1 MTLEALKLRPRK
13 ILAGMAKRNG
23 ITRWHSMTKP
33 ELIRALV
40 RVTHVKRP
48 VARASQRAA
57 CRVLSRRSTRK
68 PVKRAAKNGTTNGH
82 VPNSVVTCCAFSSRD
97 LCTTEVDDR
106 HISGRKNY
114 IDLTVCDAHWIRAQ
128 WELTR
133 DSVRRAESRL
143 GAEWHTAVPA
153 LRLFEVSTDDVNS
166 VSEVRV
172 KDVLLEA
179 GISTWYV
186 HVPLESRTFRLHIGY
201 RTPKGVFFAL
211 AKSNVCSMPVLN
223 TNLDH
228 HSTRQNGQNG
238 NYATNGHAG
247 ETGSRPDGRLGRPL
261 GFSTLSHFGP
271 AATEE
276 REKGE
281 FSFKLDTELV
291 VHGSTRPGSM
301 LTVQGDAVELRDD
314 GSFTIR
320 INQPEGRQVVAFTA
334 MSPRGSERR
343 MLVLG
348 IERNTKELERQYFDG
363 GHPEGHTVDCT
374 GARKYAAVTARRSR
388 VQCLLTAILDMG
400 IRMARQSRIKE
411 GFTSR
416 LIYPRHP
423 WAFP

>member
-13 ILAGMAKRNG
+13 LLASMAKRTG
-23 ITRWHSMTKP
+23 IAGWHSMTKP

-40 RVTHVKRP
+40 RVMRAKRP
-48 VARASQRAA
+48 AVQPTQRLAANRVAVERTA
-57 CRVLSRRSTRK
+57 RK
-68 PVKRAAKNGTTNGH
+68 PAKRSGKNGSSHHGNGH
-82 VPNSVVTCCAFSSRD
+82 AAALVVPFKSRD
-97 LCTTEVDDR
+97 LCTTEVDDK
-106 HISGRKNY
+106 HVTGRKNY

-143 GAEWHTAVPA
+143 GTEWHTAVPA
-153 LRLFEVSTDDVNS
+153 LRLFEVSADDVNS

-179 GISTWYV
+179 GVNTWYV

-201 RTPKGVFFAL
+201 RTSKGVFFAL
-211 AKSNVCSMPVLN
+211 AKSNVCVMPTLN
-223 TNLDH
+223 TNLDLH
-228 HSTRQNGQNG
+228 HNGTHS
-238 NYATNGHAG
+238 TNGHAAENDANG
-247 ETGSRPDGRLGRPL
+247 ARPDGRLGRPL

-281 FSFKLDTELV
+281 FSFKLDTELI

-334 MSPRGSERR
+334 LSPRGSERR
-343 MLVLG
+343 MIVLG

-363 GHPEGHTVDCT
+363 GHPEGHSD
-374 GARKYAAVTARRSR
+374 
-388 VQCLLTAILDMG
+388 
-400 IRMARQSRIKE
+400 
-411 GFTSR
+411 
-416 LIYPRHP
+416 
-423 WAFP
+423 